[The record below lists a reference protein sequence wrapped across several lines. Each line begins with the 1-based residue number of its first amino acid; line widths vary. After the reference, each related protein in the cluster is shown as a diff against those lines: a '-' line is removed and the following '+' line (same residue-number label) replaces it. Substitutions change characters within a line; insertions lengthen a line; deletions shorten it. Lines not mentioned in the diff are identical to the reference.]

1 MQVKEEISHIVD
13 TLPEDALAELLQYLK
28 KLEKASKEKVKLS
41 LHLNTI
47 LVEDKEVLSTLA
59 K

>member
-1 MQVKEEISHIVD
+1 MQLKEEITHIVD
-13 TLPEDALAELLQYLK
+13 TLPEDFLVELLRYLK

-41 LHLNTI
+41 LHLNTV
-47 LVEDKEVLSTLA
+47 LVEDKDLLEKLA